1 MTHYEMKMVRSHED
15 GEGIALYRK
24 EAGLRGI
31 DALKLIHV
39 YPPQEQYPL
48 ANGRYINDASD
59 LFLDIIDILDGN
71 ADDYCAADT
80 ADAGMPAVLRMPGHC
95 GTRLKSMSWRV
106 LLRLKRS
113 R

>member
-39 YPPQEQYPL
+39 YPPQEQ
-48 ANGRYINDASD
+48 
-59 LFLDIIDILDGN
+59 
-71 ADDYCAADT
+71 
-80 ADAGMPAVLRMPGHC
+80 
-95 GTRLKSMSWRV
+95 
-106 LLRLKRS
+106 
-113 R
+113 